1 MKKKT
6 SQSIVGTMYHKDGT
20 ATKTFTG
27 SGSFDIRDEMIND
40 SKDFLDT
47 VEVTTI
53 AQECVN
59 LKQKEDEIAELEDKL
74 KKKKEEADHISSKVI
89 PELLAEQGL
98 SEIKLAD
105 GSKVSVKQ
113 EFRATLPKD
122 EVRRDAAY
130 QWLRDQGL
138 GDIIKNNVSVTFGKG
153 EDDKAQSLID
163 LAVANGY
170 EPSQKSDVAWNT
182 LTALYEERVK
192 AGLDM
197 PSDVFSLWIK
207 DKTKI
212 SRK

>member
-1 MKKKT
+1 M
-6 SQSIVGTMYHKDGT
+6 SIKQKIKV
-20 ATKTFTG
+20 KTFTG

>member
-1 MKKKT
+1 MSDINKMMLEDT
-6 SQSIVGTMYHKDGT
+6 KD
-20 ATKTFTG
+20 
-27 SGSFDIRDEMIND
+27 M
-40 SKDFLDT
+40 LDNIEIT
-47 VEVTTI
+47 DI
-53 AQECVN
+53 AQQCVM

-74 KKKKEEADHISSKVI
+74 KAKKAEADDISSRVI

-98 SEIKLAD
+98 AEIKLAD
-105 GSKVSVKQ
+105 GSKVSVKK

-122 EVRRDAAY
+122 EIRREAAY

-138 GDIIKNNVSVTFGKG
+138 GDIIKNNVTVSFGKG
-153 EDDKAQSLID
+153 EDNKANQLMD
-163 LAVANGY
+163 LAVANGFT
-170 EPSQKSDVAWNT
+170 PQQKSDVAWNT

-212 SRK
+212 SRKK